1 MTNHKMQTI
10 MKRYIS
16 PTMRIYELHTESAIL
31 NHSEYAADDTK
42 ETNEILT
49 NKKGISNDYNSSLW
63 SQMDN
68 NGTN

>member
-1 MTNHKMQTI
+1 

-16 PTMRIYELHTESAIL
+16 PKMQAMDLHTESAIL
-31 NHSEYAADDTK
+31 GLSGYEAGGRK
-42 ETNEILT
+42 ETEEILT

>member
-1 MTNHKMQTI
+1 

-16 PTMRIYELHTESAIL
+16 PKMQAFDLHTESAML
-31 NHSEYAADDTK
+31 GLSGYEAGTGK
-42 ETNEILT
+42 ETEEILT

>member
-1 MTNHKMQTI
+1 MQAFD
-10 MKRYIS
+10 
-16 PTMRIYELHTESAIL
+16 LHTESAL
-31 NHSEYAADDTK
+31 LGLSGYEAGTGK
-42 ETNEILT
+42 ETEEILT

>member
-1 MTNHKMQTI
+1 

-16 PTMRIYELHTESAIL
+16 PELQTIDLYEESPLLAL
-31 NHSEYAADDTK
+31 SGLEADNTK

-49 NKKGISNDYNSSLW
+49 NKKGISDDYNSTLW

-68 NGTN
+68 GEAAN